1 MARIEDLFWDHIPD
15 DGEWH
20 KLEVNVKLDELGI
33 HIDQTTAG
41 IIVDGKRVD

>member
-1 MARIEDLFWDHIPD
+1 MARIEELFWDHIPD

-20 KLEVNVKLDELGI
+20 RLEVNVKLGDLGI
-33 HIDQTTAG
+33 HIDKTTAG

>member
-1 MARIEDLFWDHIPD
+1 MARIEDLFWDNIPD

-20 KLEVNVKLDELGI
+20 RLEVNVRLGDLGI
-33 HIDQTTAG
+33 HIDQTTTG

>member
-1 MARIEDLFWDHIPD
+1 MVRIEDLFLDNIPD

-20 KLEVNVKLDELGI
+20 RLEVNVKLGDGI
-33 HIDQTTAG
+33 HIDQTTTG

>member
-20 KLEVNVKLDELGI
+20 KLEVNVKLGELGI

-41 IIVDGKRVD
+41 IVVDGKRVD